1 MTVKGNV
8 FLFFFFFDFFIILIV
23 VILVLLNTFFLYCC
37 ILVGKRAD
45 MMSED
50 FRDRQTIEENG
61 NEIPEKDKEA

>member
-1 MTVKGNV
+1 M
-8 FLFFFFFDFFIILIV
+8 IIIV
-23 VILVLLNTFFLYCC
+23 VILGLLNTFFLYCC

>member
-1 MTVKGNV
+1 MI
-8 FLFFFFFDFFIILIV
+8 FIV
-23 VILVLLNTFFLYCC
+23 VILGLLNTFFLYCC

-61 NEIPEKDKEA
+61 NEIPEKDKEFMVKA

>member
-1 MTVKGNV
+1 MI
-8 FLFFFFFDFFIILIV
+8 FIV
-23 VILVLLNTFFLYCC
+23 VILGLLNTFFLYCC

-45 MMSED
+45 MMTED